1 MKEKLKEKTDEYAKL
16 LSNYEKLRS
25 VVACMEREKWYLK
38 SKLKTE
44 NNIVGENTSARS
56 TIVHQNIM
64 QELQKEC
71 QTLRDHIR
79 ELSNRLEN
87 ENSEKLLL
95 QIEEQK
101 RHIAAL
107 ETVSQVCLFVLL
119 LLFFFVVC
127 FLIVSHIC
135 Q

>member
-1 MKEKLKEKTDEYAKL
+1 MKEKTDEYAKL
-16 LSNYEKLRS
+16 FSNYEKLRS
-25 VVACMEREKWYLK
+25 VVSCMEREKWYLK

-44 NNIVGENTSARS
+44 NNIIAESISARS
-56 TIVHQNIM
+56 TTVHQNIM

-95 QIEEQK
+95 QLEEQK

-107 ETVSQVCLFVLL
+107 ETVSQVCPFIAV
-119 LLFFFVVC
+119 
-127 FLIVSHIC
+127 
-135 Q
+135 

>member
-1 MKEKLKEKTDEYAKL
+1 
-16 LSNYEKLRS
+16 
-25 VVACMEREKWYLK
+25 MEREKWYLK
-38 SKLKTE
+38 SRLKTE
-44 NNIVGENTSARS
+44 SNIVAENTSARS
-56 TIVHQNIM
+56 TIAHQNVM

-95 QIEEQK
+95 QVEEQK

-107 ETVSQVCLFVLL
+107 ETVSQVCLFISS
-119 LLFFFVVC
+119 LF
-127 FLIVSHIC
+127 VS
-135 Q
+135 